1 MLLERQSTQEES
13 VNRVELVLRESS
25 TGSAKAERHREL
37 VFIKHLLLSGE
48 SDMQASNKRRN
59 RLRNLLRISCLSVL
73 TIQVLASE
81 SGCNRAH
88 YRNRADQE
96 VTNLIGEKVQDACAP
111 GVPSVQMDRASR
123 MFDPFNPDRPPM
135 PEDDG
140 VSHGYMKVLNGK
152 KHYPLWDV
160 NGKTNTAENPIW
172 WQYLPLDARGVLV
185 LDADMAVRT
194 AVLHN
199 TNYQSEIE
207 TLYLSALDVSTERF
221 FLGNQLFAGY
231 SAAYTADGAL
241 RRGAG
246 GESRS
251 TISTGTFSP
260 GARSIALQRQF
271 TNGAEMIVGF
281 ANSMTWQLAGP
292 DTQTASS
299 LIDFSLIQPLL
310 RGGGRDVVMERL
322 TLAERTLLYNVR
334 AFERYRTGFYTTV
347 TVGRNAEPG
356 PTRRGGLF
364 GGAGLQ
370 GFTGLGGGFGTV
382 GNVQSNNAAG
392 FGGGGGVPSVGG
404 FLGLVQNQLQIRNA
418 EENVAR
424 LKDNLARFEDTLREQ
439 LTIIPATQDSI
450 PSQQLQV
457 AQARQALISSQAT
470 LLQLRFNYEQTLDN
484 FKGTLGLPPYVCV
497 EIKDPILDQFNLISQ
512 DLRDRRSRVSE
523 LRDSIGNSNG
533 RLLELSPP
541 KLDEQSGSK
550 FRELPWNAEVADA
563 VSEIR
568 NRIDSIESL
577 RRTLL
582 GYDFSDVRA
591 DIVRLSS
598 VVGQREQELS
608 RLREVYQKERGQ
620 VCSLLPTESL
630 DIALLDSGQIKS
642 LPSVLTAELDKI
654 ENRFREKEEKLK
666 TLDLNL
672 EAILAQK
679 GEANPR
685 DLFETMRDKAILPSQ
700 SLLAEFAE
708 DVLALQVVQARARI
722 ESVMLPQVDI
732 QPEEAVEIARVN
744 RLDWMNSRA
753 SLVDSWRAIEVV
765 ADNLESSL
773 DLVFSGDIQNANDNP
788 FSLNNR
794 TGRLRAGFQWDSPL
808 TRMQERNQYR
818 QVLIE
823 YQQAKRNYYRF
834 EDGVWQTL
842 RSELRNIRYNQYNF
856 ELQRYAVRI
865 AAQQITI
872 NEDLRQIRETLSLAS
887 GPTAARDSVSAL
899 QDLLTAQNT
908 FLGVWVFY
916 EAQRRNLDQDLG
928 TIRVD
933 SDNIWVDPGP
943 ITSEAY
949 GFQPTTDMIMPQE
962 GSMEWGQPT
971 DSQEIV
977 PPVIMD
983 STTAIPNNAK
993 PGVMA
998 RVSQPLNF

>member
-1 MLLERQSTQEES
+1 
-13 VNRVELVLRESS
+13 
-25 TGSAKAERHREL
+25 
-37 VFIKHLLLSGE
+37 
-48 SDMQASNKRRN
+48 
-59 RLRNLLRISCLSVL
+59 
-73 TIQVLASE
+73 
-81 SGCNRAH
+81 
-88 YRNRADQE
+88 
-96 VTNLIGEKVQDACAP
+96 
-111 GVPSVQMDRASR
+111 
-123 MFDPFNPDRPPM
+123 
-135 PEDDG
+135 
-140 VSHGYMKVLNGK
+140 
-152 KHYPLWDV
+152 
-160 NGKTNTAENPIW
+160 
-172 WQYLPLDARGVLV
+172 
-185 LDADMAVRT
+185 
-194 AVLHN
+194 
-199 TNYQSEIE
+199 
-207 TLYLSALDVSTERF
+207 
-221 FLGNQLFAGY
+221 
-231 SAAYTADGAL
+231 
-241 RRGAG
+241 
-246 GESRS
+246 
-251 TISTGTFSP
+251 
-260 GARSIALQRQF
+260 
-271 TNGAEMIVGF
+271 
-281 ANSMTWQLAGP
+281 
-292 DTQTASS
+292 
-299 LIDFSLIQPLL
+299 
-310 RGGGRDVVMERL
+310 
-322 TLAERTLLYNVR
+322 
-334 AFERYRTGFYTTV
+334 
-347 TVGRNAEPG
+347 
-356 PTRRGGLF
+356 
-364 GGAGLQ
+364 
-370 GFTGLGGGFGTV
+370 
-382 GNVQSNNAAG
+382 
-392 FGGGGGVPSVGG
+392 
-404 FLGLVQNQLQIRNA
+404 
-418 EENVAR
+418 
-424 LKDNLARFEDTLREQ
+424 
-439 LTIIPATQDSI
+439 
-450 PSQQLQV
+450 
-457 AQARQALISSQAT
+457 
-470 LLQLRFNYEQTLDN
+470 LDN

-512 DLRDRRSRVSE
+512 DLRDRRARVSE

-550 FRELPWNAEVADA
+550 FRELPWNAEVADS

-582 GYDFSDVRA
+582 GRDFSEVRA
-591 DIVRLSS
+591 DVVKLSS

-666 TLDLNL
+666 TLDMNL
-672 EAILAQK
+672 EGILAQK
-679 GEANPR
+679 GDTNPR

-708 DVLALQVVQARARI
+708 DVLALQVLQARARI

-949 GFQPTTDMIMPQE
+949 GFQPATDIIIPQE
-962 GSMEWGQPT
+962 GSMDWGQPT
-971 DSQEIV
+971 DSQEMV

-983 STTAIPNNAK
+983 STAIPNNAK

-998 RVSQPLNF
+998 RVTQPLKF